1 MGLPVMSEVSRI
13 GEDGYYTTE
22 QSIFEIFHAERLADT
37 MRDEAGRIENQ
48 AETEGGTAAKRTE
61 KIKRNISNGESQIEL
76 LQDMLEDIPG
86 SICVLRWTDEHF
98 EPIAMSKE
106 FSRILQIEGDSRQSI
121 YSMKQ
126 ILHLHPD
133 DQIRLDHY
141 ALECIQNNKS
151 MDITIR
157 FQYEP
162 DRDYCWINLKGKV
175 QQQKDGSKLC
185 YVSCHDVTREHELEC
200 RLKSS
205 DYSFQTVLENCHIYC
220 GKYDVRK
227 KISYFNRVIQQ
238 DFGLPRQ
245 LKIDQILESHILS
258 QEVSQQLRDMFY
270 KMSTEKRDVMT
281 LEMPIRHVNGEQMWI
296 RQIYTV
302 VERDER
308 KNPLTI
314 ISTALDI
321 TKNKQA
327 EQRFR
332 TENAYQQIMDQDTLT
347 MIRMNV
353 THWMILDCMGEC
365 KGLDRHF
372 GHFLETLQ
380 ETIPDKKMRTAFQ
393 QMFQQQNMLRKFESG
408 QNKLTYTFR
417 SRRASGGVIWMEITA
432 DMIQRGDGEILA
444 LVQVKDIN
452 QQVIVDQVRNSMIDR
467 FVDFV
472 AYYALAD
479 GSSYIFS
486 ENEKYDFTSDIEK
499 GALQKLSNAIRRNL
513 SCDEWEALQ
522 SQLNLKTMIQN
533 LDHISNYQYSYQIKE
548 NGLRTKRVN
557 YFYLDQNRDVIVIS
571 QQDITD
577 MIQEEVHQ
585 KEELKRALDLAIH
598 ASNTRDEFLSNM
610 SHDLRTPLNGIIG
623 ASELA
628 KDLVVGHPELAE
640 EYLNAIYSSG
650 HLMLNLVNDILDM
663 GKLEYGKQELETIQ
677 IDWDILS
684 DQLWQKME
692 PICREKEIQLEVN
705 LADMPYVIGDFYQL
719 NQVLQNL
726 LANAVKYTKSG
737 GRIECQV
744 AESQMIRDTFL
755 VTIMVRDTG
764 IGIGTEFQQ
773 HMYEPFSRENNEVN
787 AQEMGSGFGL
797 AIARSRIELMGGSI
811 RCESKK
817 GDGTTFYVTLPFLSN
832 QEIPASKNRKKDPA
846 GQKILRGCKVLL
858 VEDHPLNAKI
868 VKRLLESKDVVV
880 KHVINGQE
888 AVDCFCQSE
897 LFYYDIILMDIS
909 MPVMDG
915 IEATRQIR
923 AMERS
928 DAHLIPIIALT
939 ANAFERDIQRGKVA
953 GMNEHL
959 TKPLN
964 SGKLFDVLQDFCQ

>member
-1 MGLPVMSEVSRI
+1 
-13 GEDGYYTTE
+13 
-22 QSIFEIFHAERLADT
+22 
-37 MRDEAGRIENQ
+37 MRDEAGRIGNQ

-61 KIKRNISNGESQIEL
+61 KIRQNISNGESQLEQ
-76 LQDMLEDIPG
+76 LQDMLDGFPG
-86 SICVLRWTDEHF
+86 NICVLRWTEEHF
-98 EPIAMSKE
+98 EPIAMSRD
-106 FSRILQIEGDSRQSI
+106 FSKILQVEGDPRQNI

-126 ILHLHPD
+126 ILYLHPD

-141 ALECIQNNKS
+141 ALECIQNNNPV
-151 MDITIR
+151 DITIR

-162 DRDYCWINLKGKV
+162 EKEYCWIHLKANV
-175 QQQKDGSKLC
+175 SQQEDGSKLC
-185 YVSCHDVTREHELEC
+185 FVSCHDVTKEHELEC

-205 DYSFQTVLENCHIYC
+205 DYSFRTVLENCHIYC

-245 LKIDQILESHILS
+245 IKIDQILDSHILS
-258 QEVSQQLRDMFY
+258 QEVSKQLRDMFH

-302 VERDER
+302 VERDEQ
-308 KNPLTI
+308 KKPLTI

-332 TENAYQQIMDQDTLT
+332 TENAYQQIMDQDTIT

-372 GHFLETLQ
+372 GHFLETMQ
-380 ETIPDKKMRTAFQ
+380 ETIPDESMKTKFQ

-408 QNKLTYTFR
+408 QNKLSYIFR

-486 ENEKYDFTSDIEK
+486 ENEEYDFTSDTEE
-499 GALQKLSNAIRRNL
+499 GALRKLSNAIQRKL
-513 SCDEWEALQ
+513 SCAEWEALQ
-522 SQLNLKTMIQN
+522 FQFNLKTMIQN
-533 LDHISNYQYSYQIKE
+533 LNHISNYQYSYQIKE
-548 NGLRTKRVN
+548 DGLRTKRVN
-557 YFYLDQNRDVIVIS
+557 YSYLDQNRDVIVIS

-598 ASNTRDEFLSNM
+598 ASNSRDEFMSNM

-628 KDLVVGHPELAE
+628 RDLVVSHPELAE

-650 HLMLNLVNDILDM
+650 HLMLNLVNDILDI
-663 GKLEYGKQELETIQ
+663 GQLEYGKQELETIR

-684 DQLWQKME
+684 DHLWQKLD
-692 PICREKEIQLEVN
+692 PICREKGVELNIN
-705 LADMPYVIGDFYQL
+705 LTDQPSVIGDFYQL

-726 LANAVKYTKSG
+726 LSNAVKYTKSG

-744 AESQMIRDTFL
+744 TEGQMIRDTFL

-773 HMYEPFSRENNEVN
+773 HMYEPFSRENNEIN

-797 AIARSRIELMGGSI
+797 AIAKSRIELMGGSI
-811 RCESKK
+811 RCDSEK
-817 GDGTTFYVTLPFLSN
+817 GGGTAFYVTLPFLSG
-832 QEIPASKNRKKDPA
+832 QKSTTSKNRKKDPA
-846 GQKILRGCKVLL
+846 GHRILRGCKVLL

-868 VKRLLESKDVVV
+868 VKRLLESRDVVV

-928 DAHLIPIIALT
+928 DAHLVPIIALT

-964 SGKLFDVLQDFCQ
+964 SGKLFDVLHDFWQ